1 MIEKIRVTN
10 RSMPESKLGGMDSGN
25 VFGGRI
31 SAQEWA
37 RRGSE
42 RDAGMG
48 TAQSG
53 CGDAPG
59 RTAHGYVTRT
69 EVRGVH
75 GSLRRR

>member
-10 RSMPESKLGGMDSGN
+10 RSVPESKLGGMDSGN

-37 RRGSE
+37 RRESGHG
-42 RDAGMG
+42 AGL
-48 TAQSG
+48 
-53 CGDAPG
+53 
-59 RTAHGYVTRT
+59 
-69 EVRGVH
+69 VRGVN